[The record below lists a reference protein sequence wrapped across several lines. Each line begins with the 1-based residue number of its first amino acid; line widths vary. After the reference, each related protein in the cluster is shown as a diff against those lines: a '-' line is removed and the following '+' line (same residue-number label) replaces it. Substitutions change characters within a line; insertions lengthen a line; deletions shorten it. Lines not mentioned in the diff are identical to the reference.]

1 MTTGFFVT
9 GTDTDVG
16 KTWATIA
23 LMRCLQGRGL
33 QVVGMK
39 PVAAGCVWQDGQL
52 KNADALLMQ
61 ANASINLDY
70 PMINPYA
77 FELAVSP
84 HLACGDVRVELP
96 VLVNQFKQLE
106 QLADLVV
113 IEGAG
118 GWYSPLS
125 AEFDNADLAQILDL
139 PVILVVGLRLG
150 CINHALLSLK
160 AIQQSNLRCVAW
172 IAVQIDPFM
181 QAFQENLDYLR
192 QQLNVPL
199 LAVLPN
205 IEVPDFGFLSQQFNH
220 ETLEKLI

>member
-1 MTTGFFVT
+1 MAGFFVT

-23 LMRCLQGRGL
+23 LMRYLQGQGL
-33 QVVGMK
+33 QIVGMK

-96 VLVNQFKQLE
+96 MLVDQFKALE

-125 AEFDNADLAQILDL
+125 AEFDNADLAQVLDL

-160 AIQQSNLRCVAW
+160 AIQQSNLHCVAW

-181 QAFQENLDYLR
+181 QAFHENLDYLR
-192 QQLNVPL
+192 QQLDVPL
-199 LAVLPN
+199 LAVLPH
-205 IEVPDFGFLSQQFNH
+205 IEAPNFEFLSQQFNH